1 MKISEKG
8 SDVITMRETLSKEY
22 ESNHTFFYV
31 LFSV

>member
-1 MKISEKG
+1 MKTSEKS
-8 SDVITMRETLSKEY
+8 SDVIAIRETLSKEY